1 MNTKVLLISSLVSL
15 AISACGGGSG
25 DEEPLE
31 TEIIVLKNNA
41 VRSIGGSF
49 DGSLRAV
56 GGTLNQNA
64 DVGNTINDVATGGS
78 DQMGEDLPTDAGI
91 QDQVEN
97 WLNVSLATDE
107 NSDNTTRNG
116 NVITVDPDEGEL
128 CREEGI
134 FDQLSAQEYSDCT
147 AFFKDVTVRLVATA
161 EEAGEVT
168 YLYQQLPV
176 VSLGYAPNSESV
188 ELDLGGMKAAID
200 GISNLIN
207 SDEGQITSPN
217 EMKGS
222 FRFTATETSSVEGQ
236 EAGSI
241 SYAVAK
247 PIKIASTDDEGVESS
262 LSMQTGTL
270 FSISGDAE
278 TGVGSMS
285 FDIGAIS
292 AAAPSD
298 SGFAQMNL
306 SGFTGQADVN
316 PVDGVLVVR
325 DFGLSKGPFS
335 LSVNNE
341 EVMRTTLGAFGFTV
355 TEGSDLEPG
364 ELIIDGNMNLAVVF
378 NEFAENEY
386 VDGVVAMA
394 LNMMAPNGTS
404 FSRAGNGTTQISG
417 AGPFTVS
424 FAQTPD
430 IGNPT
435 VETVEINSGECFDE
449 LFEDDSAEPSVEL
462 CL

>member
-1 MNTKVLLISSLVSL
+1 MRVN
-15 AISACGGGSG
+15 
-25 DEEPLE
+25 
-31 TEIIVLKNNA
+31 
-41 VRSIGGSF
+41 
-49 DGSLRAV
+49 
-56 GGTLNQNA
+56 
-64 DVGNTINDVATGGS
+64 
-78 DQMGEDLPTDAGI
+78 
-91 QDQVEN
+91 
-97 WLNVSLATDE
+97 
-107 NSDNTTRNG
+107 
-116 NVITVDPDEGEL
+116 
-128 CREEGI
+128 
-134 FDQLSAQEYSDCT
+134 
-147 AFFKDVTVRLVATA
+147 FKDVTVRLVATA

-316 PVDGVLVVR
+316 PV
-325 DFGLSKGPFS
+325 
-335 LSVNNE
+335 
-341 EVMRTTLGAFGFTV
+341 FGFTV

-435 VETVEINSGECFDE
+435 VEIVMSR
-449 LFEDDSAEPSVEL
+449 PSNQRH
-462 CL
+462 